1 MMRATGALLLALTA
15 ATTSAGFVKV
25 DIDDG
30 SKYPQG
36 PLPEDALKLSK
47 RNANGKGKGF
57 IKLDFDTEH
66 VGRRLRP
73 RQLDEDDLD
82 QNITLA
88 TQRSVSVLPSV
99 SQRWINVFVKVR
111 LC

>member
-1 MMRATGALLLALTA
+1 MMRASGALLLALSA
-15 ATTSAGFVKV
+15 ATASAGFVKV

-36 PLPEDALKLSK
+36 PLPEDAVKLSK
-47 RNANGKGKGF
+47 RNGDGKAKGF
-57 IKLDFDTEH
+57 IKLDFETEH

-88 TQRSVSVLPSV
+88 TQRSVGFPP
-99 SQRWINVFVKVR
+99 
-111 LC
+111 